1 MRRQCGKC
9 WRVSEP
15 DAYDCAEC
23 PPGARLRRMAALL
36 AEAAGH
42 LAPGNPLADR
52 IRAELRDESRA
63 DKSPTE
69 GK

>member
-1 MRRQCGKC
+1 
-9 WRVSEP
+9 
-15 DAYDCAEC
+15 
-23 PPGARLRRMAALL
+23 MAALL

-52 IRAELRDESRA
+52 IRAELRDESHA